1 MKSVFK
7 WVFLFCTGGVL
18 YWCMEMMA
26 RGRSHWTMV
35 IVGGICFFL
44 CGVLNEIFT
53 FSMPLLLQGVLGAVL
68 ITVVEFISGC
78 IINLCY
84 CMEVWDYSNF
94 PLNVLGQICLPFS
107 ILWIFVAILA
117 VIIDDYLRYWLFD
130 EEKPH
135 YKIL

>member
-1 MKSVFK
+1 MKLFFK
-7 WVFLFCTGGVL
+7 WVFLFFIGGGL
-18 YWCMEMMA
+18 YWCMEMFT

-44 CGVLNEIFT
+44 CGILNEIFT
-53 FSMPLLLQGVLGAVL
+53 FSMSLLLQGIIGSAL

-78 IINLCY
+78 IINLY
-84 CMEVWDYSNF
+84 CGMEVWDYSNV
-94 PLNVLGQICLPFS
+94 PLNVLGQVCLPFS

-117 VIIDDYLRYWLFD
+117 VIIDDYLRYWFFG